1 MRHDSSHY
9 AGSGAWAIDSRLVGV
24 EVCPQEDDFGVTSWR
39 LLLNELV
46 IDGAGEAFEEDYQ
59 SWQRVLCVCLS
70 LLAAK
75 A

>member
-1 MRHDSSHY
+1 
-9 AGSGAWAIDSRLVGV
+9 
-24 EVCPQEDDFGVTSWR
+24 
-39 LLLNELV
+39 LNELV